1 MGQNDLIEEVKE
13 TKPDEDIDWD
23 DVQNELEES
32 KQSTAGK
39 EASSVN
45 ANLKETKPDE
55 DIGWDDVQNELEE
68 SKQPTAEKEASGVNV
83 DLKETKPDEN
93 IGWDDVQNELEE
105 SKQPTVAKE
114 ASGVNFEKIKKSETK
129 GPSLDLDFILDIP
142 ITVTV
147 ELGRGKMMIG
157 KLLQLGQSSVI
168 ELTKLAGEPMDV
180 FVNNRLIAKG
190 EVVVVNEKF
199 GVRLTDVVSAAE
211 RINKLK

>member
-1 MGQNDLIEEVKE
+1 MGQNDLIEEV
-13 TKPDEDIDWD
+13 
-23 DVQNELEES
+23 
-32 KQSTAGK
+32 
-39 EASSVN
+39 
-45 ANLKETKPDE
+45 KETKPDE

-68 SKQPTAEKEASGVNV
+68 AKRSTVEKEAS
-83 DLKETKPDEN
+83 
-93 IGWDDVQNELEE
+93 
-105 SKQPTVAKE
+105 S
-114 ASGVNFEKIKKSETK
+114 VNFEKIKKSETK

-147 ELGRGKMMIG
+147 ELGRGKMLIG

-199 GVRLTDVVSAAE
+199 GVRLTDVVSTAE